1 MTIEQAGN
9 IVSEQTDK
17 MLASKILV
25 GSEYYVK
32 ISTVSE
38 LIEAIRMLDKAHGEE
53 LNRIIYKPL
62 N

>member
-1 MTIEQAGN
+1 MTIEQAGK

-32 ISTVSE
+32 LGTVSE
-38 LIEAIRMLDKAHGEE
+38 LIEAVRMLDVAHGEE
-53 LNRIIYKPL
+53 LKRIVSA
-62 N
+62 